1 MLIWEIG
8 WLVPVSGRAKNNI
21 DWNLKFNLSGFQVDP
36 ENILIQWN
44 HACPDLIKS
53 IVKKNILIN

>member
-8 WLVPVSGRAKNNI
+8 DSESDLCRFQVEPKEIG
-21 DWNLKFNLSGFQVDP
+21 DWNLKFNLSGFQVDA

-44 HACPDLIKS
+44 HVQTGS
-53 IVKKNILIN
+53 SQ